1 MRENFDIHEFN
12 ITIIGLGLLGG
23 SYAKSLKKLNPKNIW
38 AVDIDEKALKDGEE
52 LGVIDRGYTNP
63 KEPLLNSDLVI
74 ICLYPN
80 LVYKFIDENKE
91 YFKPHT
97 IITDSTG
104 IKNGLVDEINRIL
117 PDNVDF
123 VFGHPMAGREKKGL
137 EYSSAEVF
145 EGANYI
151 LTPNS
156 RNKETSLLIVELI
169 ARGMGFRS
177 VVRVN
182 PQKHDEIISF
192 TSQLPHAI
200 AVALINSDNLN
211 VNTGKFIGDSYKEL
225 TRIANINGELW
236 SELFLG
242 NKDNLVSK
250 IEGFEEKL
258 EIIKQAIING
268 DEETLI
274 GEFRES
280 SRRRTQL

>member
-38 AVDIDEKALKDGEE
+38 AVDIDEKALRDGEE
-52 LGVIDRGYTNP
+52 SGVINKGYLDP
-63 KEPLLNSDLVI
+63 KEPLMNSDMVI
-74 ICLYPN
+74 ICIYPK
-80 LVYKFIDENKE
+80 LVKKFIEDNKS
-91 YFKPHT
+91 YFKTHT
-97 IITDSTG
+97 IITDATG
-104 IKNGLVDEINRIL
+104 IKNGLVDEINSIL
-117 PDNVDF
+117 PHDVDF

-145 EGANYI
+145 QGANYI

-156 RNKETSLLIVELI
+156 RNAETSLLIVELI
-169 ARGMGFRS
+169 VRGMGFKS

-211 VNTGKFIGDSYKEL
+211 VNTGKYIGDSYREL
-225 TRIANINGELW
+225 TRIANINAELW
-236 SELFLG
+236 SELFMG
-242 NKDNLVSK
+242 NKNNLISK
-250 IEGFEEKL
+250 IEVFEDKMKL
-258 EIIKQAIING
+258 IKQAII
-268 DEETLI
+268 DDDKEALEK
-274 GEFRES
+274 EFKES
-280 SRRRTQL
+280 SRRRSRL

>member
-23 SYAKSLKKLNPKNIW
+23 SYAKALKKLNPKNIW
-38 AVDIDEKALKDGEE
+38 AVDIDEKALMDGEK
-52 LGVIDRGYTNP
+52 LGVINKGYMDP
-63 KEPLLNSDLVI
+63 KEPLINSNMVI

-80 LVYKFIDENKE
+80 LLKKFIKDNKE

-97 IITDSTG
+97 IITDATG
-104 IKNGLVDEINRIL
+104 IKNGFIDEINSLL
-117 PDNVDF
+117 PEDVDF

-151 LTPNS
+151 LTPTE

-169 ARGMGFRS
+169 ARGMGFRN
-177 VVRVN
+177 VVRVA

-211 VNTGKFIGDSYKEL
+211 INTGKFIGDSYREL
-225 TRIANINGELW
+225 TRIANINAELW

-242 NKDNLVSK
+242 NKDNLISK
-250 IEGFEEKL
+250 IEVFEEKMKL
-258 EIIKQAIING
+258 IKQAIIDDDKEALEN
-268 DEETLI
+268 
-274 GEFRES
+274 EFKES
-280 SRRRTQL
+280 SRRRSQL

>member
-38 AVDIDEKALKDGEE
+38 AVDIDEKALRDGEE
-52 LGVIDRGYTNP
+52 SGVINKGYLDP
-63 KEPLLNSDLVI
+63 KEPLMNSDMVI
-74 ICLYPN
+74 ICIYPK
-80 LVYKFIDENKE
+80 LVKKFIKDNKSH
-91 YFKPHT
+91 FKTHT
-97 IITDSTG
+97 IITDATG
-104 IKNGLVDEINRIL
+104 IKNGLVDEINSIL
-117 PDNVDF
+117 PHDVDF

-145 EGANYI
+145 QGANYI

-156 RNKETSLLIVELI
+156 RNAETSLLIVELI
-169 ARGMGFRS
+169 VRGMGFKS

-211 VNTGKFIGDSYKEL
+211 VNTGKYIGDSYREL
-225 TRIANINGELW
+225 TRIANINAELW
-236 SELFLG
+236 SELFMG
-242 NKDNLVSK
+242 NKDNLISK
-250 IEGFEEKL
+250 IEVFEDKMKL
-258 EIIKQAIING
+258 IKQAII
-268 DEETLI
+268 DDDKEALEK
-274 GEFRES
+274 EFKES
-280 SRRRTQL
+280 SRRRSRL